1 MVERVERDPSPAVT
15 RSLRILALL
24 AASEGRP
31 LPPAEIARRLGIAK
45 SSTIN
50 LISALEEGGMISR
63 TLNGCTLGRT
73 TAEIGG
79 AYAEQFNQAR
89 EFYSVCEASEVL
101 RSHVVQMTVLAGV
114 DALYLARHEGRRRFR
129 LGTPL
134 GSRLPAALTATGNAH
149 LMRMDDEEIIAL
161 VGPTEPFPQ
170 LTQDSVRDLGGLL
183 GKIRESRSR
192 GYAVDV
198 SESVHGVTGVAVPL
212 EPWTPSD
219 PPFALGVPL
228 PSEEAGPEAIS
239 AVAEALQQAAA
250 ALSNPFARSGS

>member
-1 MVERVERDPSPAVT
+1 MAERDPSPAVT
-15 RSLRILALL
+15 RSLSILELL
-24 AASEGRP
+24 ASSEGRP

-63 TLNGCTLGRT
+63 TLNGCTLGRA

-89 EFYSVCEASEVL
+89 EFYSVCEASELL
-101 RSHVVQMTVLAGV
+101 RSHVVQMTVLAGL

-134 GSRLPAALTATGNAH
+134 GSQLPAALTATGNAH
-149 LMRMDDEEIIAL
+149 LMRMSDDEVIAL

-183 GKIRESRSR
+183 EKIRESRSR

-198 SESVHGVTGVAVPL
+198 NESVHGVTGVAVPL

-228 PSEEAGPEAIS
+228 PSEEASPETIG
-239 AVAEALQQAAA
+239 AVAEALQQAAD
-250 ALSNPFARSGS
+250 ALSNPFARSDS

>member
-1 MVERVERDPSPAVT
+1 MAERDPSPAVT
-15 RSLRILALL
+15 RSLSILELL

-63 TLNGCTLGRT
+63 TLNGCTLGRA

-89 EFYSVCEASEVL
+89 EFYSACEASELL
-101 RSHVVQMTVLAGV
+101 RSHVVQMTVLAGL

-149 LMRMDDEEIIAL
+149 LMRMSDDEVIAL

-183 GKIRESRSR
+183 EKIRESRSR

-198 SESVHGVTGVAVPL
+198 NESVHGVTGVAVPL

-228 PSEEAGPEAIS
+228 PSEEASPETIG
-239 AVAEALQQAAA
+239 AVAEALQQAADT
-250 ALSNPFARSGS
+250 LSNPFARSVS

>member
-1 MVERVERDPSPAVT
+1 MPERPDRDASPAVT
-15 RSLRILALL
+15 RSLRILDLL
-24 AASEGRP
+24 VEADGRP
-31 LPPAEIARRLGIAK
+31 MPPAEIARRLGIAK
-45 SSTIN
+45 SSTTN
-50 LISALEEGGMISR
+50 LISALEEGGMLLR
-63 TLNGCTLGRT
+63 TPRGCTLGRR

-89 EFYSVCEASEVL
+89 EFYAACDESDVL
-101 RSHVVQMTVLAGV
+101 RGHVVQMTVLAGV

-149 LMRMDDEEIIAL
+149 LMRMSDDEIIEL

-170 LTQDSVRDLGGLL
+170 LTRDSVVDLAGLL
-183 GKIRESRSR
+183 EKIRASRER

-198 SESVHGVTGVAVPL
+198 NESVHGVTGVAVPL

-228 PSEEAGPEAIS
+228 PEEEADVDSLES
-239 AVAEALQQAAA
+239 VAEALLDTAAR
-250 ALSNPFARSGS
+250 LSNPFAHRGA

>member
-1 MVERVERDPSPAVT
+1 MAERDPSPAVT
-15 RSLRILALL
+15 RSLSILELL

-63 TLNGCTLGRT
+63 TLNGCTLGRA

-89 EFYSVCEASEVL
+89 EFYSVCEASELL
-101 RSHVVQMTVLAGV
+101 RSHVVQMTVLVGL

-134 GSRLPAALTATGNAH
+134 GSQLPAALTATGDAH
-149 LMRMDDEEIIAL
+149 LMRMSDDEVIAL

-183 GKIRESRSR
+183 EKIRESRSR

-198 SESVHGVTGVAVPL
+198 NESVHGVTGVAVPL

-228 PSEEAGPEAIS
+228 PSEEASPETIG
-239 AVAEALQQAAA
+239 AVAEALQQAAD
-250 ALSNPFARSGS
+250 ALSNPFARSDS

>member
-1 MVERVERDPSPAVT
+1 MAERDPSPAVT
-15 RSLRILALL
+15 RSLSILELL

-63 TLNGCTLGRT
+63 TLNGCTLGRA

-89 EFYSVCEASEVL
+89 EFYSVCEASELL
-101 RSHVVQMTVLAGV
+101 RSHVVQMTVLAGL

-149 LMRMDDEEIIAL
+149 LMRMSDDEVIAL

-183 GKIRESRSR
+183 EKIRESRSR

-198 SESVHGVTGVAVPL
+198 NESVHGVTGVAVPL

-228 PSEEAGPEAIS
+228 PSEEASPETIG
-239 AVAEALQQAAA
+239 AVAEALQQAADT
-250 ALSNPFARSGS
+250 LSNPFARSVS

>member
-1 MVERVERDPSPAVT
+1 MAERDPSPAVT
-15 RSLRILALL
+15 RSLRILELL
-24 AASEGRP
+24 AAAEGRP

-63 TLNGCTLGRT
+63 TLNGCTLGRA

-101 RSHVVQMTVLAGV
+101 RSHVVQMTVLAGL

-149 LMRMDDEEIIAL
+149 LMRMSDEEIIAL

-183 GKIRESRSR
+183 EKIRESRSR

-198 SESVHGVTGVAVPL
+198 NESVHGVTGVAVPL

-228 PSEEAGPEAIS
+228 PSEEASPETIG
-239 AVAEALQQAAA
+239 AVAEALQQAAD
-250 ALSNPFARSGS
+250 ALSNPFARSDS

>member
-1 MVERVERDPSPAVT
+1 MAERDPSPAVT
-15 RSLRILALL
+15 RSLSILELL

-63 TLNGCTLGRT
+63 TLNGCTLGRA

-89 EFYSVCEASEVL
+89 EFYSACEASELL
-101 RSHVVQMTVLAGV
+101 RSHVVQMTVLAGL

-149 LMRMDDEEIIAL
+149 LMRMSDEEVIAL

-183 GKIRESRSR
+183 EKIRESRSR

-198 SESVHGVTGVAVPL
+198 NESVHGVTGVAVPL

-228 PSEEAGPEAIS
+228 PSEEASPETIG
-239 AVAEALQQAAA
+239 AVAEALQQAADT
-250 ALSNPFARSGS
+250 LSNPFARSVS

>member
-1 MVERVERDPSPAVT
+1 MAERDPSPAVT
-15 RSLRILALL
+15 RSLSILELL

-63 TLNGCTLGRT
+63 TLNGCTLGRA

-89 EFYSVCEASEVL
+89 EFYSVCEASELL
-101 RSHVVQMTVLAGV
+101 RSHVVQMTVLAGL

-149 LMRMDDEEIIAL
+149 LMRMSDEEVIAL

-183 GKIRESRSR
+183 EKIRESRSR

-198 SESVHGVTGVAVPL
+198 NESVHGVTGVAVPL

-228 PSEEAGPEAIS
+228 PSEEASPETIG
-239 AVAEALQQAAA
+239 AVAEALQQAADT
-250 ALSNPFARSGS
+250 LSNPFARSVS